1 MPALDLDLH
10 NELTRLMDQF
20 LQMEKETPEQAARAW
35 KIWKTENI
43 FEFLYGHWVGYF
55 TGQFEGI
62 IQGRYKRDVSF
73 DERTEILELV
83 ESYAPKLREYLLFLK
98 NRK

>member
-1 MPALDLDLH
+1 MPV
-10 NELTRLMDQF
+10 
-20 LQMEKETPEQAARAW
+20 
-35 KIWKTENI
+35 
-43 FEFLYGHWVGYF
+43 LYPRVNHMPKHQLGVY
-55 TGQFEGI
+55 EGI